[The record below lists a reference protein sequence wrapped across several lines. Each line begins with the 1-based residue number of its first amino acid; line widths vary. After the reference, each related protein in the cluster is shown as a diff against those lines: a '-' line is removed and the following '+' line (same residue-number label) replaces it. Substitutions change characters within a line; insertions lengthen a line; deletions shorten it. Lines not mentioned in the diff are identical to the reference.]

1 MKPPRKARVDPFKAA
16 IPTRQLTSKT
26 SYIIDL
32 GTRQWLVLHF
42 EAGQLIESLL
52 LDGFPSLEFTAHLR
66 SQGTRITWSAVGK
79 LPL

>member
-1 MKPPRKARVDPFKAA
+1 MAPFEAP
-16 IPTRQLTSKT
+16 IPTRHLTSKT

-42 EAGQLIESLL
+42 ETGQLIESLL
-52 LDGFPSLEFTAHLR
+52 LDTFPSLEFTAHLR
-66 SQGTRITWSAVGK
+66 SQGARITWSAISN

>member
-1 MKPPRKARVDPFKAA
+1 MKPPRKARVALFKAP

-42 EAGQLIESLL
+42 ETGQLIESLL
-52 LDGFPSLEFTAHLR
+52 LDTFPSLEFTAHLR
-66 SQGTRITWSAVGK
+66 SQGARITWSAISN

>member
-1 MKPPRKARVDPFKAA
+1 VALVEPG
-16 IPTRQLTSKT
+16 IPTRQPPSKT

-52 LDGFPSLEFTAHLR
+52 LDAFPSLEFTAHLR
-66 SQGTRITWSAVGK
+66 RQGTRITWSAVGT

>member
-1 MKPPRKARVDPFKAA
+1 MRHPQNDGVALVEPG
-16 IPTRQLTSKT
+16 IPTRHLTSKT

-52 LDGFPSLEFTAHLR
+52 LDAFPSLEFTAHLR
-66 SQGTRITWSAVGK
+66 RQGTRITWSAVGT